1 LYLIILDNGLKFSDE
16 QGRKVW
22 GRQAWEKEVA
32 RVKESKLWDDLVES
46 VGDISVVEAEV
57 MMAMYSSS
65 LLWNTDGLGFKL
77 RCIMEI
83 LKLRR

>member
-1 LYLIILDNGLKFSDE
+1 
-16 QGRKVW
+16 
-22 GRQAWEKEVA
+22 
-32 RVKESKLWDDLVES
+32 LWDDLVES

-65 LLWNTDGLGFKL
+65 LLWNTDGLGFKF